1 MTNMNREIDMIAH
14 SCGLSHAR
22 EFRREHVRIVETA
35 NRSVALN
42 TLHPYP
48 QPRRGGT
55 VNLTS
60 AA

>member
-1 MTNMNREIDMIAH
+1 MNREIDMIAH

-22 EFRREHVRIVETA
+22 EFRRDHVRIVETA

-42 TLHPYP
+42 MLHPYP
-48 QPRRGGT
+48 QARRSST
-55 VNLTS
+55 ANLTS